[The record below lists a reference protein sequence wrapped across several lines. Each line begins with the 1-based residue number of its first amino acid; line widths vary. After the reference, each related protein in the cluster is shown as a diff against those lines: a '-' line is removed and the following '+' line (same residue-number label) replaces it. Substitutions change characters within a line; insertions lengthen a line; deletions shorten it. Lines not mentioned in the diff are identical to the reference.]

1 MLRRTDTAA
10 GICPVAESLAGLGT
24 RSTPE
29 QVGYEVSVVIPTYNE
44 SENIS
49 VLLERLAHRLK
60 GVRWNV
66 IFVDDNSPDGT
77 AGKIKE
83 LAARRAE
90 IQCIRRVKRRGLA
103 GAVIEGVLASAA
115 TYVAVMDA
123 DLQHDEALLDAMY
136 ALLKTGK
143 ADVVVAS
150 RFLDGIEPAG
160 LSVWRLRASKTANQ
174 IVNFILGT
182 RLTDPMSGFFMTRR
196 DLFEAVSDELSTDGF
211 KILIDFIAAA
221 PGPLKVAELPFRFA
235 ERYRGESK
243 LDLKTAFDLG
253 GLLMS
258 RLTNSRLSP
267 RFFLF
272 SMVGMSGVLVH
283 LVSMRFLLAA
293 GFAMA
298 NFLAAI
304 TAMTSNYVINNSLTY
319 RDRHK
324 KGAEFIW
331 GLMQFYGICALGLVA
346 NMAVATTVFHL
357 GAPWW
362 GAAIAG
368 SAMGGVWNYATA
380 SRVVW

>member
-1 MLRRTDTAA
+1 MPNDT
-10 GICPVAESLAGLGT
+10 G
-24 RSTPE
+24 
-29 QVGYEVSVVIPTYNE
+29 
-44 SENIS
+44 
-49 VLLERLAHRLK
+49 
-60 GVRWNV
+60 
-66 IFVDDNSPDGT
+66 
-77 AGKIKE
+77 
-83 LAARRAE
+83 
-90 IQCIRRVKRRGLA
+90 
-103 GAVIEGVLASAA
+103 
-115 TYVAVMDA
+115 
-123 DLQHDEALLDAMY
+123 
-136 ALLKTGK
+136 
-143 ADVVVAS
+143 
-150 RFLDGIEPAG
+150 
-160 LSVWRLRASKTANQ
+160 
-174 IVNFILGT
+174 
-182 RLTDPMSGFFMTRR
+182 
-196 DLFEAVSDELSTDGF
+196 
-211 KILIDFIAAA
+211 
-221 PGPLKVAELPFRFA
+221 
-235 ERYRGESK
+235 GESK

-380 SRVVW
+380 SRWCGDQCLADQASNGHPLVDAVGAGCRLGAFSLGRDGAAHRGRGLLPTVGPTSPDRIF